1 MNLSST
7 VLLNR
12 MLARGKFR
20 HVQVLME
27 LAELGSVQR
36 AANAM
41 GMTQSSVTQSL
52 AYIEQLLGVPLF
64 QRHARGV
71 RPTLICQDLLPV
83 LRQIMGGLGAGAE
96 TIAAHQSEGQG
107 LVRLLA
113 SAAAING
120 VLLPALVR
128 FHDEHP
134 RVQLQMQEAERED
147 LLLRV
152 SSGQA
157 DLAVCRRPAVVPSHW
172 RFEPL
177 LEDHFVVVCGVT
189 HPLAG
194 STSIDWNRL
203 AAATWLLPPVGS
215 MARDCFDELA
225 QAWTAPA
232 PTYPLI
238 TRSLLAL
245 IWLLRDR
252 PLLSLL
258 PYRSVKLWVDQ
269 GLLATLDLDHHL
281 PLEGLGM
288 LMPEGEGREA
298 TQVLVSFLSDG
309 SATRKN

>member
-1 MNLSST
+1 
-7 VLLNR
+7 
-12 MLARGKFR
+12 
-20 HVQVLME
+20 
-27 LAELGSVQR
+27 
-36 AANAM
+36 
-41 GMTQSSVTQSL
+41 
-52 AYIEQLLGVPLF
+52 
-64 QRHARGV
+64 
-71 RPTLICQDLLPV
+71 
-83 LRQIMGGLGAGAE
+83 
-96 TIAAHQSEGQG
+96 
-107 LVRLLA
+107 LA

-232 PTYPLI
+232 PIYPLI

>member
-1 MNLSST
+1 MNPSST

-12 MLARGKFR
+12 LLARGKFR

-52 AYIEQLLGVPLF
+52 AYIEQLLAVPLF

-71 RPTLICQDLLPV
+71 RPTPVCQDLLPV

-96 TIAAHQSEGQG
+96 TIAAHQSQGQG

-120 VLLPALVR
+120 LLLPALTR
-128 FHDEHP
+128 FHDERP
-134 RVQLQMQEAERED
+134 RIQVQMQEAERDD

-177 LEDHFVVVCGVT
+177 MEDHFVVVCGVH

-194 STSIDWNRL
+194 SGSIDL
-203 AAATWLLPPVGS
+203 GKLSAATWLLPPVGS

-225 QAWTAPA
+225 QAWIVPA
-232 PTYPLI
+232 PSYPLI
-238 TRSLLAL
+238 TRSLLTL
-245 IWLLRDR
+245 IWMLRDQ
-252 PLLSLL
+252 PLVSLL
-258 PYRSVKLWVDQ
+258 PYRSVKLWIDQ
-269 GLLATLDLDHHL
+269 GLLAMVELDQHL
-281 PLEGLGM
+281 PLDGLGL

-298 TQVLVSFLSDG
+298 TQVLASFLSDAS
-309 SATRKN
+309 SAESF